1 MPTAQARGVRCA
13 WCGLTTCA
21 PGIRPRACG
30 IHTPLPPSSG
40 EGAPGV
46 VETTSRASFPLGS
59 LVPLEEVTFRSRCPF
74 ENVDFGKIHQNA
86 FSADHTRAAAR
97 ATSGAGAATARKG
110 GGRGCTEHCEV
121 RVLRL
126 RDMRGSAAARAGR
139 GVRGEPPLRVSTYNA
154 CLPERGSR
162 GAPRALPGEVY
173 KFEERIQQAF
183 RCSAGL
189 PHTLVWRACL
199 RFTSSSAPDASNFR
213 IGLGPPVTTR
223 PGVYMS

>member
-74 ENVDFGKIHQNA
+74 ENVDFGKDPSKRIQRRPHPRG
-86 FSADHTRAAAR
+86 SARHKQLAVGD
-97 ATSGAGAATARKG
+97 GKEG

-154 CLPERGSR
+154 CLPERGSC
-162 GAPRALPGEVY
+162 GALRALPGEVY
-173 KFEERIQQAF
+173 KFEERIQQGGA
-183 RCSAGL
+183 RLGCLTRLYGA
-189 PHTLVWRACL
+189 RAC
-199 RFTSSSAPDASNFR
+199 ASR
-213 IGLGPPVTTR
+213 RRPHLTR
-223 PGVYMS
+223 AISE